1 MLDYRAETFLT
12 VCQEMNYT
20 KAADI
25 LNITQPNVSQHI
37 KWLEE
42 MYHQKLFIYKGRKLM
57 LTEAGEILK
66 NAITAVRHEDE
77 LFRQRLNALN
87 EKRKS
92 ISFGVTKSIYEGSMK
107 KNIVS
112 LLEKYAAD
120 RLKFSVN
127 NTGGLVEELKSG
139 TLDFAIVEGNFEKEL
154 FDSLV
159 LKEDNFIPVCAPD
172 YPFTGTVRE
181 LKDLFSETL
190 IIRESGSGSREILAH
205 VLGSRNFDFH
215 SFSAVMEIGEIGAMK
230 ALLKAGRGIS
240 FLYKTAVEEELE
252 EGTLVEI
259 PLDEIHVRHAFC
271 MIWLKT
277 EQFLDYYRE
286 LAAEIMGE

>member
-112 LLEKYAAD
+112 LLEKYAAGPPEVFGKQH
-120 RLKFSVN
+120 RRPGGRAEKRHPGFCHRGRKF
-127 NTGGLVEELKSG
+127 
-139 TLDFAIVEGNFEKEL
+139 
-154 FDSLV
+154 
-159 LKEDNFIPVCAPD
+159 
-172 YPFTGTVRE
+172 
-181 LKDLFSETL
+181 
-190 IIRESGSGSREILAH
+190 
-205 VLGSRNFDFH
+205 
-215 SFSAVMEIGEIGAMK
+215 
-230 ALLKAGRGIS
+230 
-240 FLYKTAVEEELE
+240 
-252 EGTLVEI
+252 
-259 PLDEIHVRHAFC
+259 
-271 MIWLKT
+271 
-277 EQFLDYYRE
+277 
-286 LAAEIMGE
+286 